1 MRSAVEEKVV
11 DLPSLEPGILGS
23 PAVTGKDE
31 IPTAQSNT
39 EEAKR
44 S

>member
-1 MRSAVEEKVV
+1 MRSAVKEKLC
-11 DLPSLEPGILGS
+11 DLPSVEPGIPGS
-23 PAVTGKDE
+23 LAVTGKDE